1 MLRTVLLFISA
12 YNISCVFAIQSDF
25 QQGHVVDYTA
35 TNNNK
40 ITSHL
45 PTIIN
50 DNNEDTLLKFSMD
63 IKHVLHDLRAAENDP
78 NIPSH
83 LLGTNTCLS
92 YSKTWT
98 LDDWEYHN
106 SRKRYYRYLKSIPT
120 SRLIKRIWPQQ
131 CTLLVWTL
139 LSIWIEG
146 NILPFKPSVPLSAL
160 SSISTFVAFLLTL
173 RSNSSLAR
181 LIEARNHWSKV
192 VLNTREMANMI
203 MVFIYPIDKQ
213 LALILGRHVS
223 LFGWLL
229 RSDLQFVRADKDRA
243 DKVELVRTMLPNRQD
258 ADYVLSQR
266 QPPVAIITRIRQV
279 LAHLGKTH
287 RLSTAEEIAI
297 EHIVHALSDSV
308 TKTGTLRAA
317 PIPTLYTSH
326 TSRLLVF
333 YLSCLPTALK
343 LSGLDTITTTI
354 LTMVIG
360 FAMIGLDEISHLFE
374 QPFRVIPMYQMSKR
388 STLAV
393 ADAFTCQPPSL
404 VGEIIHD
411 DEVSTLTQRE
421 LTSYWSSDD
430 INKVSDNLME

>member
-1 MLRTVLLFISA
+1 M
-12 YNISCVFAIQSDF
+12 
-25 QQGHVVDYTA
+25 
-35 TNNNK
+35 
-40 ITSHL
+40 
-45 PTIIN
+45 
-50 DNNEDTLLKFSMD
+50 
-63 IKHVLHDLRAAENDP
+63 
-78 NIPSH
+78 
-83 LLGTNTCLS
+83 
-92 YSKTWT
+92 
-98 LDDWEYHN
+98 
-106 SRKRYYRYLKSIPT
+106 
-120 SRLIKRIWPQQ
+120 
-131 CTLLVWTL
+131 
-139 LSIWIEG
+139 
-146 NILPFKPSVPLSAL
+146 
-160 SSISTFVAFLLTL
+160 
-173 RSNSSLAR
+173 
-181 LIEARNHWSKV
+181 IEARNHWSKV

-213 LALILGRHVS
+213 LALMLGRHVS

-297 EHIVHALSDSV
+297 EHVVHALSDSV

-343 LSGLDTITTTI
+343 LSGLDTITTTM

-404 VGEIIHD
+404 ADEIIRD

-430 INKVSDNLME
+430 MTKVSDNLME